1 MSNKPTAFYNGAVFT
16 GHETLNGKAV
26 LTHNGVI
33 EALVDETAI
42 PANYE
47 RINLQQQLLA
57 PAFIDLQIYGGNE
70 FLFSQALSIEALQAT
85 YEYCRAGGATHFLI
99 TIATNT
105 DAVFLKS
112 LEVANQYLQQGGKGL
127 AGVHLE
133 GPYINPD
140 KRGAHLLDCIKQPTS
155 SEVAAFLQAG
165 KGIIKMMT
173 LAPEQCSVAI
183 IKQLQDAGVV
193 VSAGHSNAS
202 YEQATKSFEQ
212 ITTCTHLFNAMS
224 PLQHRAPGMVGAIY
238 NHATV
243 CSSIVP
249 DGIHVDFAVLSIS
262 KKIMQ
267 QRLFIITDAVAAV
280 NEGGYQHVFQQDRYV
295 LPNGTLSGSALTML
309 KGVQNCVQHAGI
321 ALEEALRMASLYPA
335 RVMGW
340 QQLGKIEKGCKAQLV
355 VLNNN
360 IELTAVYN

>member
-33 EALVDETAI
+33 EAVVDKAAI

-57 PAFIDLQIYGGNE
+57 PAFIDLQIYGGNG

-105 DAVFLKS
+105 DAVFFKS

-173 LAPEQCSVAI
+173 LAPEQCSAAI
-183 IKQLQDAGVV
+183 IKQLKDAGVV

-238 NHATV
+238 NHATIR
-243 CSSIVP
+243 SSIVP
-249 DGIHVDFAVLSIS
+249 DGIHVDFAVLSIT

-267 QRLFIITDAVAAV
+267 RRLFIITDAVAAV

-360 IELTAVYN
+360 IELTAVYD

>member
-1 MSNKPTAFYNGAVFT
+1 MSNKPTAFYNGAVFNSNEIVT
-16 GHETLNGKAV
+16 GKAV
-26 LTHNGVI
+26 LISNGVI
-33 EALVDETAI
+33 EAVVEETAI

-57 PAFIDLQIYGGNE
+57 PAFIDLQIYGGNG

-105 DAVFLKS
+105 DAVFFKS

-140 KRGAHLLDCIKQPTS
+140 KRGAHVLDCIKQPTPT
-155 SEVAAFLQAG
+155 EVAAFLQAG
-165 KGIIKMMT
+165 KGLIKMMT
-173 LAPEQCSVAI
+173 LAPEQCDIAI
-183 IKQLQDAGVV
+183 IKQLHDAGVV

-249 DGIHVDFAVLSIS
+249 DGIHVDFAALRIS

-267 QRLFIITDAVAAV
+267 QRLFIITDAVSAV
-280 NEGGYQHVFQQDRYV
+280 NNGAYQHVFQQDCYV

-335 RVMGW
+335 KVMGW
-340 QQLGKIEKGCKAQLV
+340 QQLGKIEKGYKAELI
-355 VLNNN
+355 VLNENL
-360 IELTAVYN
+360 ELTAVYD

>member
-16 GHETLNGKAV
+16 GTEIVNGKAV
-26 LTHNGVI
+26 LTNNGVI
-33 EALVDETAI
+33 EAVVDEAAI

-47 RINLQQQLLA
+47 HINLQQQLLA
-57 PAFIDLQIYGGNE
+57 PAFIDLQIYGGNG
-70 FLFSQALSIEALQAT
+70 FLFSQALSIEALQAV
-85 YEYCRAGGATHFLI
+85 YEYCRAGGATNFLI

-105 DAVFLKS
+105 DAVFFKS
-112 LEVANQYLQQGGKGL
+112 LEVAHQYLQQGGKGL

-165 KGIIKMMT
+165 NGIIKMMT
-173 LAPEQCSVAI
+173 LAPEQCDIAVV
-183 IKQLQDAGVV
+183 KQLQDAGVV

-202 YEQATKSFEQ
+202 YEQATKSFDQ

-243 CSSIVP
+243 CSSVVP
-249 DGIHVDFAVLSIS
+249 DGIHVDFAALRIS

-280 NEGGYQHVFQQDRYV
+280 NEGGYQHVFQHDRYV

-309 KGVQNCVQHAGI
+309 KGVQNCVLHAGI

-355 VLNNN
+355 VLNNSL
-360 IELTAVYN
+360 ELTAVYD